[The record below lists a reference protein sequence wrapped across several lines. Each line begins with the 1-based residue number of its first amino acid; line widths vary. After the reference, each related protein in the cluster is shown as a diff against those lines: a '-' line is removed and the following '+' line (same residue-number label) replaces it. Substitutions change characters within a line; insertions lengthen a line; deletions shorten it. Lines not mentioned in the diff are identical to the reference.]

1 LNNSIVYIG
10 GSKGNGYGKCLI
22 KNMSEGNRENPE
34 YQLFESKNY
43 FDKELYLIT
52 MSDIIYRNKLGKYK
66 TIGTVRKI
74 KV

>member
-1 LNNSIVYIG
+1 MSD
-10 GSKGNGYGKCLI
+10 

-66 TIGTVRKI
+66 TLIDEEFI
-74 KV
+74 KDRLG

>member
-1 LNNSIVYIG
+1 MRAIG
-10 GSKGNGYGKCLI
+10 K
-22 KNMSEGNRENPE
+22 PQ

-66 TIGTVRKI
+66 TLIDEEFI
-74 KV
+74 KDRLGLESVGL